1 MAAHQPPEVT
11 RMSQNTAKVLLVED
25 SGFFRRALTTNLEG
39 VGFAVTG
46 VTNGEEAIKIAKK
59 QRFDVIILDLHM
71 PRMDG
76 MLTLR
81 ILNGRPET
89 RGTPVVVVTAN
100 NKADDR
106 ATVMQLGAVYCPKGN
121 LTFDGLLETIQS
133 CLAISGKQP
142 VRMVS

>member
-1 MAAHQPPEVT
+1 
-11 RMSQNTAKVLLVED
+11 MSQNPAKVLLVED

-46 VTNGEEAIKIAKK
+46 ATNGEEAIKIAKK
-59 QRFDVIILDLHM
+59 ERFDVIILDLHM

-100 NKADDR
+100 DKTEDR
-106 ATVMQLGAVYCPKGN
+106 MTVMQLGAIYRPKGN
-121 LTFDGLLETIQS
+121 LTFDALLETIQS
-133 CLAISGKQP
+133 CLAITGKEPQQP
-142 VRMVS
+142 QRLVS

>member
-1 MAAHQPPEVT
+1 
-11 RMSQNTAKVLLVED
+11 MSTNPAKVLLVED
-25 SGFFRRALTTNLEG
+25 SGFFRRALTANLEG
-39 VGFAVTG
+39 VGFEVTG
-46 VTNGEEAIKIAKK
+46 VTNGEECIKTAKK

-106 ATVMQLGAVYCPKGN
+106 MTVMQLGAVYCPKGN

-133 CLAISGKQP
+133 CLALSKPGAAASAS
-142 VRMVS
+142 VA

>member
-1 MAAHQPPEVT
+1 MTDNP
-11 RMSQNTAKVLLVED
+11 AKVLLVDD

-46 VTNGEEAIKIAKK
+46 CANGEDAIKIAKK

-76 MLTLR
+76 MITLR

-100 NKADDR
+100 NKAEDR
-106 ATVMQLGAVYCPKGN
+106 MTVMQLGGIYRPKN
-121 LTFDGLLETIQS
+121 ALTFDSLLETIQS
-133 CLAISGKQP
+133 CLSLNPGDKSAATLAS
-142 VRMVS
+142 

>member
-1 MAAHQPPEVT
+1 
-11 RMSQNTAKVLLVED
+11 MSDNPAKVLLVDD
-25 SGFFRRALTTNLEG
+25 SGFFRRALTQNLEG

-46 VTNGEEAIKIAKK
+46 CANGEEAIKIAKK

-76 MLTLR
+76 MITLR

-100 NKADDR
+100 DKADDR
-106 ATVMQLGAVYCPKGN
+106 MTVMQLGGIYRPKKS
-121 LTFDGLLETIQS
+121 LTFDALLETIQS
-133 CLAISGKQP
+133 CLALSSP
-142 VRMVS
+142 AAVRAS

>member
-1 MAAHQPPEVT
+1 
-11 RMSQNTAKVLLVED
+11 
-25 SGFFRRALTTNLEG
+25 
-39 VGFAVTG
+39 
-46 VTNGEEAIKIAKK
+46 
-59 QRFDVIILDLHM
+59 M

-89 RGTPVVVVTAN
+89 RGTPVIVVTAN

-121 LTFDGLLETIQS
+121 LTFDALLETIQS
-133 CLAISGKQP
+133 CLAINGKQP
-142 VRMVS
+142 IRMVS

>member
-1 MAAHQPPEVT
+1 
-11 RMSQNTAKVLLVED
+11 MSQNPAKVLLVED
-25 SGFFRRALTTNLEG
+25 SGFFRRALTANLEG
-39 VGFAVTG
+39 VGFEVTG
-46 VTNGEEAIKIAKK
+46 VSNGEDCIKTAKK

-106 ATVMQLGAVYCPKGN
+106 ITVMQLGAVYCSKGN
-121 LTFDGLLETIQS
+121 LTFDRLLEKIQS
-133 CLAISGKQP
+133 CLAIGGKELP
-142 VRMVS
+142 ARMVS

>member
-1 MAAHQPPEVT
+1 MFDNA
-11 RMSQNTAKVLLVED
+11 AKVLLVED
-25 SGFFRRALTTNLEG
+25 SGFFRRALTANLEG
-39 VGFAVTG
+39 VGFHVTG
-46 VTNGEEAIKIAKK
+46 VANGEECIKTAKK

-106 ATVMQLGAVYCPKGN
+106 MTVMQLGAVYCPKGN
-121 LTFDGLLETIQS
+121 LTFDGLLETIQP
-133 CLAISGKQP
+133 A
-142 VRMVS
+142 RMVS

>member
-1 MAAHQPPEVT
+1 
-11 RMSQNTAKVLLVED
+11 MSINPAKILLVED
-25 SGFFRRALTTNLEG
+25 SGFFRRALTNNLEN

-46 VTNGEEAIKIAKK
+46 VTNGEDAIKTARKE
-59 QRFDVIILDLHM
+59 RFDVIILDLHM

-106 ATVMQLGAVYCPKGN
+106 MTVMQLGAVYCSKGN
-121 LTFDGLLETIQS
+121 LTFDALLGPIQS
-133 CLAISGKQP
+133 CLSVNNPAAALDKIKAS
-142 VRMVS
+142 

>member
-1 MAAHQPPEVT
+1 
-11 RMSQNTAKVLLVED
+11 MSAIAAKVLLAED

-39 VGFAVTG
+39 VGFNVTG
-46 VTNGEEAIKIAKK
+46 CTNGEDAIKLAKK
-59 QRFDVIILDLHM
+59 ERFDVIILDLHM

-106 ATVMQLGAVYCPKGN
+106 MTVMQLGAVYCPKGN

-133 CLAISGKQP
+133 CLALNAPAVKAS
-142 VRMVS
+142 

>member
-1 MAAHQPPEVT
+1 MLATA
-11 RMSQNTAKVLLVED
+11 AKVLLVED
-25 SGFFRRALTTNLEG
+25 SGFFRRALTTNLEN
-39 VGFAVTG
+39 VGFNVTAA
-46 VTNGEEAIKIAKK
+46 TNGEEAIKIARK

-100 NKADDR
+100 NKAEDR
-106 ATVMQLGAVYCPKGN
+106 MTVMQLGAVYCPKGN
-121 LTFDGLLETIQS
+121 LTFDSLLETIQS
-133 CLAISGKQP
+133 CLAISGKQEP

>member
-1 MAAHQPPEVT
+1 
-11 RMSQNTAKVLLVED
+11 MSATAAKVLLVED
-25 SGFFRRALTTNLEG
+25 SGFFRRALTTNLES
-39 VGFAVTG
+39 VGFYVTG
-46 VTNGEEAIKIAKK
+46 CTNGEDAIKIAKK
-59 QRFDVIILDLHM
+59 ERFDVIILDLHM

-106 ATVMQLGAVYCPKGN
+106 MTVMQLGAVYCPKGN
-121 LTFDGLLETIQS
+121 LTFDSLLETIQS
-133 CLAISGKQP
+133 CLSLNAPAVKAS
-142 VRMVS
+142 